1 MDASWRIV
9 IGPGIGFS
17 IPLGVGVLFLPESPR
32 WLAGRD
38 DWEGARQSMARFRG
52 LKHDPNNQ
60 LIEDDFGEMYDSIQQ
75 QKSAGVGSWL
85 ECFTGSSGKPRV
97 VYRTLLGFGVQF
109 LQQWTGVNYF
119 FYVSLLPW
127 RFNVALFTNGSSST
141 VPPFSHQ
148 RVSMTRFSS
157 S

>member
-1 MDASWRIV
+1 
-9 IGPGIGFS
+9 
-17 IPLGVGVLFLPESPR
+17 
-32 WLAGRD
+32 
-38 DWEGARQSMARFRG
+38 MARFRG

-85 ECFTGSSGKPRV
+85 ECFTGSAGKPRV

-127 RFNVALFTNGSSST
+127 PLLSCCHF
-141 VPPFSHQ
+141 
-148 RVSMTRFSS
+148 
-157 S
+157 